1 MSAYVADASV
11 AVKWYVPEIHS
22 DEALRLL
29 EPGNELHVPDL
40 MQAEVG
46 NILWK
51 KTRHAEISSAEARR
65 VARALLAAPLHV
77 HATAPLLDGALDIAL
92 RADRTVYDALY
103 VALAVA
109 LDIPLV
115 TADRRLFHA
124 LERST
129 FRRHVRW
136 VQDVPEAG

>member
-1 MSAYVADASV
+1 MSVYVTDASV

-51 KTRHAEISSAEARR
+51 KTRRGELTPSEARR
-65 VARALLAAPLHV
+65 VIRAILVVPLQV
-77 HATAPLLDGALDIAL
+77 HATSSLLEGALDIAL

-109 LDIPLV
+109 LDVPLV
-115 TADRRLFHA
+115 TADRRLFQA
-124 LERST
+124 LARST
-129 FRRHVRW
+129 LRRHVTW
-136 VQDVPEAG
+136 VEDVPQAG